1 MSKFRLPDGTVT
13 SSAEEYTARWREL
26 GSVIEGTFGW
36 RLYAFNPHLS
46 FQDVDKNILFFPV
59 EAVQQINATIQDYD
73 QQLSEAEQLKKERE
87 EVGQRATE
95 LLLKYERLSV
105 EADIVRAELH
115 QAKQERDQA
124 IALNKAA
131 ALLLT
136 KGWER
141 KGEP

>member
-1 MSKFRLPDGTVT
+1 MGAIDLDAILARCKEKEPAHAPGTKDVQT
-13 SSAEEYTARWREL
+13 LVDEL
-26 GSVIEGTFGW
+26 RRV
-36 RLYAFNPHLS
+36 RR
-46 FQDVDKNILFFPV
+46 
-59 EAVQQINATIQDYD
+59 
-73 QQLSEAEQLKKERE
+73 ERE

-95 LLLKYERLSV
+95 LLIKCERLSV

-115 QAKQERDQA
+115 QARQERDQA

-131 ALLLT
+131 SLLLT